1 MNINVQKATFVRLF
15 FFSRNAII
23 YSIIVLYYHSI
34 YKNIVAKIRIIYE
47 IF

>member
-23 YSIIVLYYHSI
+23 YSIVLYYHSI